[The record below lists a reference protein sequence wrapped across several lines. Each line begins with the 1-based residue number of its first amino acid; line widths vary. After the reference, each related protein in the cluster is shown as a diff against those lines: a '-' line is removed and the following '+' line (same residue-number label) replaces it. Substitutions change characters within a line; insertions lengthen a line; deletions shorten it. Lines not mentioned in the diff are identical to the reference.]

1 MIEKFFSYIIQVN
14 VFKQKSEVNKN
25 LEVTCI
31 NGKLV
36 LDSKVTKHSN
46 GSLQRILRISLQH
59 IGFNKIKIM

>member
-14 VFKQKSEVNKN
+14 VFKQKSEINKN
-25 LEVTCI
+25 LEVTFTTDE
-31 NGKLV
+31 LV

-46 GSLQRILRISLQH
+46 TSLQRILRISLQH

>member
-14 VFKQKSEVNKN
+14 VFKQKSEINKN
-25 LEVTCI
+25 LEVTFTTDE
-31 NGKLV
+31 LV
-36 LDSKVTKHSN
+36 LVSKVTKHFN

>member
-14 VFKQKSEVNKN
+14 VFKQKSEINKN
-25 LEVTCI
+25 LEVTFTTDE
-31 NGKLV
+31 LV
-36 LDSKVTKHSN
+36 LVSKVTKHSN